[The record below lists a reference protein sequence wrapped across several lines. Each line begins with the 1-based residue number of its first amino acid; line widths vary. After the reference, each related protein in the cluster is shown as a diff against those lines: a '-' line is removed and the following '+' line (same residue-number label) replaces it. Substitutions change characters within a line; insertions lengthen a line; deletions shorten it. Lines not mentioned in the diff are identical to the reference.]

1 MNNCRLNTDFI
12 TFEAGG
18 VARPV
23 PVFVVLQCDILSNL
37 NNGVVVMLKECR
49 TQTGMFFGF
58 FKFFLGKCALGRIDI
73 GGPSEFAYIVQ

>member
-23 PVFVVLQCDILSNL
+23 TVFVVLQCDILRNL
-37 NNGVVVMLKECR
+37 NNGVIVMLKECR
-49 TQTGMFFGF
+49 TQTGMIFRFFKPFFG
-58 FKFFLGKCALGRIDI
+58 
-73 GGPSEFAYIVQ
+73 